1 MSETRLSLTTA
12 LRCQLFYAALV
23 ILWQISGKVLVAL
36 ELPSPGPSP
45 SLTIAG
51 IAFLV
56 AGAMVL
62 TANRVPVIF
71 ALLALLSGYAAA
83 STIQNAFVA
92 DPSLWPSDLARY
104 AGVAIN
110 LVGVA
115 ATAFSMTALA
125 VRFRG
130 RAATPD

>member
-1 MSETRLSLTTA
+1 MSETRLRLTTV
-12 LRCQLFYAALV
+12 LRGQLFYAALV

-36 ELPSPGPSP
+36 ELPSPGASP

-92 DPSLWPSDLARY
+92 DPSLWSSDLARY

-110 LVGVA
+110 VVGVA
-115 ATAFSMTALA
+115 AAVFSLTALT